1 MCTVFLPELKQFGLP
16 KMVIIRHILQAK
28 VGSHQFN
35 TRWAKGGRFNCQ
47 TRSVLSKSLHTHC
60 VPCYF
65 VHRAVRLVCIHT
77 SWYWK
82 HSYHVIASPLLWL
95 YPKWFKKWVSH
106 EHTWTLSAGSV
117 KRDFCV
123 PLPLCLGRLHLS
135 GLLYL
140 LHLRPTLEVIS
151 QKKLHPMWNRLNN
164 TAIII
169 ILVT

>member
-1 MCTVFLPELKQFGLP
+1 MCTVFLPELKQFGLS
-16 KMVIIRHILQAK
+16 KMVIIRLILQAK
-28 VGSHQFN
+28 VASHQFN

-47 TRSVLSKSLHTHC
+47 TRSVLLKSLHTHC

-65 VHRAVRLVCIHT
+65 VHRAVRLVCRHT

-123 PLPLCLGRLHLS
+123 PLNLFVLAACTFRVSCASSTWGQHLKSSAKKNFILCEIDWTIQLS
-135 GLLYL
+135 SSFL
-140 LHLRPTLEVIS
+140 
-151 QKKLHPMWNRLNN
+151 
-164 TAIII
+164 
-169 ILVT
+169 